1 MRISVIFVLF
11 GLIII
16 VRGWV
21 TFLQPIA
28 LTLGAMLTAL
38 NIDLDLIPDIQP
50 IELRNLFSK
59 DTDDDDMCWPP
70 KINGRTPDPVKDNPL
85 I

>member
-28 LTLGAMLTAL
+28 LTFGAMLTAL
-38 NIDLDLIPDIQP
+38 NLDLDLISDIQP
-50 IELRNLFSK
+50 IKWKNSK
-59 DTDDDDMCWPP
+59 TES
-70 KINGRTPDPVKDNPL
+70 KTEETEEEVKNDSDK
-85 I
+85 